1 MFFFP
6 MCCIDPPRFYII
18 EIRHIVLCYM
28 TVLSTRVLGLFVC
41 LFFFF
46 IIFLTCT
53 FVQIFRIFMR
63 INVRVLFVI
72 LLLALGVVFYIGA
85 STSPVIVFVFSICII
100 SFLLSMH
107 LAKWVLAKD
116 EGPPEMGQVQLP
128 PMSFCL

>member
-1 MFFFP
+1 MPQGSEYSPFP
-6 MCCIDPPRFYII
+6 VVR
-18 EIRHIVLCYM
+18 
-28 TVLSTRVLGLFVC
+28 RVNSGQTMLMGDDLEDGNLGPYQDRLR
-41 LFFFF
+41 
-46 IIFLTCT
+46 T
-53 FVQIFRIFMR
+53 FPNMRGKSYNPLIFRIFMR

-100 SFLLSMH
+100 SFLLAMH